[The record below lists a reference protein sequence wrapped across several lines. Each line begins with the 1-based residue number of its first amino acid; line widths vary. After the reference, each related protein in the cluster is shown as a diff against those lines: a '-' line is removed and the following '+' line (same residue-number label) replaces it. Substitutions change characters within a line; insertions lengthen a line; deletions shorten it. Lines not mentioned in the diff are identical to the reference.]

1 MQSPYSGILSAQCAD
16 QSQADIKREKD
27 LTLWGHMLNW

>member
-1 MQSPYSGILSAQCAD
+1 MQSPYSGILSD

-27 LTLWGHMLNW
+27 LTL